1 MTLRCPFTTETVS
14 MVPVPLGP
22 STVSVLSG
30 LNSLRD
36 WWSRSGRSQ
45 GIGVRRA
52 PPRDSSLPRFEAATE
67 EEEMDEEGVETEV
80 VPFSRPLPGG
90 RKACGNGKASV
101 LLDTDRTRSRAWRYG
116 GRKR

>member
-1 MTLRCPFTTETVS
+1 

-36 WWSRSGRSQ
+36 GWSRSGRSQ

-52 PPRDSSLPRFEAATE
+52 PPRDSSLPRFEAAAAAVDVAE
-67 EEEMDEEGVETEV
+67 EEIEEEGVETEV
-80 VPFSRPLPGG
+80 VPFRRPLPGG
-90 RKACGNGKASV
+90 R
-101 LLDTDRTRSRAWRYG
+101 
-116 GRKR
+116 